1 MREYPLI
8 SLIHRALLDPHF
20 ITKRWDGKLKQP
32 GTSEK
37 HSYYI
42 FPLMVEKREG
52 QAHRVNDVELSPDLT
67 LLFEN
72 ENEIESRFGE
82 QSLTIKVKGQVHEL
96 LGECVEITG
105 QNRGEEIGTSARLIR
120 TIGREFTIQQRVK
133 VHAANRKE
141 AIVEQLVKAVSESE
155 SGILQLSEG
164 PAQDADFSVN
174 QNCEG
179 RRSWIEEVRETINK
193 ALSQINCGRRVV
205 EVKTVFTEL
214 DYIPKPVTLL
224 TIK

>member
-1 MREYPLI
+1 M
-8 SLIHRALLDPHF
+8 
-20 ITKRWDGKLKQP
+20 
-32 GTSEK
+32 
-37 HSYYI
+37 
-42 FPLMVEKREG
+42 
-52 QAHRVNDVELSPDLT
+52 
-67 LLFEN
+67 
-72 ENEIESRFGE
+72 
-82 QSLTIKVKGQVHEL
+82 KGQVHEL

-179 RRSWIEEVRETINK
+179 RR
-193 ALSQINCGRRVV
+193 VV